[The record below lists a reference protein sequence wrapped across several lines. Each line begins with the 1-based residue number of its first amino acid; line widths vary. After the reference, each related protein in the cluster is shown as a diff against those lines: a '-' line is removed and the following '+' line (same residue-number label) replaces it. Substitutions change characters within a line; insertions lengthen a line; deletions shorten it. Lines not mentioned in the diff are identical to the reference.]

1 MARTNSGL
9 IFDAEA
15 HAMRKRD
22 RELIPTRLVVAMFS
36 LAILTLVLVSIAV
49 LTDRPKVGAPPQA
62 DVMATHELT
71 LSGEGNAMHVVN
83 GDGAVI
89 FDGENGGF
97 ISVVN
102 DALEY
107 ARQRGR
113 IDGNPPVTVTE
124 YADGRIALHD
134 PASGWTT
141 QLSSFGP
148 GNLNVWRALLAQS
161 HAAKSQ

>member
-1 MARTNSGL
+1 MARTDSGL

-36 LAILTLVLVSIAV
+36 LAILVTVLVAIAS
-49 LTDRPKVGAPPQA
+49 LTDRPLVGQPRQAEVMKVHQ
-62 DVMATHELT
+62 LT
-71 LSGEGNAMHVVN
+71 LTGNGNAMHVVD
-83 GDGAVI
+83 GKGAVI
-89 FDGENGGF
+89 FDGHNGGF

-102 DALEY
+102 DGLEY
-107 ARQRGR
+107 ARRKAR
-113 IDGNPPVTVTE
+113 IEGNAPVTITE
-124 YADGRIALHD
+124 FDDGRIELHD

-141 QLSSFGP
+141 QLSSFGG

-161 HAAKSQ
+161 Q